1 MNEVLMNAAVNGE
14 GPKMEH
20 MKPWKRVLMV
30 LVPIVL
36 AAVLYVVF
44 WGLPVSGA
52 PDPKDVQS
60 VSVKYGEEPGGAVEY
75 TDAEKIKAACGLL
88 GSMNYKPFTQASEEN
103 EIIVTVTYNMKDG
116 SRKVAAANAQTGWWQ
131 GKAIVLKQE
140 GVFVNTAEGLF
151 PNVSEGLVGQV

>member
-14 GPKMEH
+14 DPKMGH

-30 LVPIVL
+30 LVPIVLAGIL

-60 VSVKYGEEPGGAVEY
+60 VSVKYGEELGGAVEY
-75 TDAEKIKAACGLL
+75 TDAGKIKGACGLL

-140 GVFVNTAEGLF
+140 GVFVNLAEGLF
-151 PNVSEGLVGQV
+151 PKD